1 MCSYGKHR
9 LQEILRLK
17 YSYEEIKGKKKIGL
31 EEFNQTARFLQLWGE
46 IIRRRSALSARGRAV
61 QEGDS
66 ELSLL
71 GSDAWRVN
79 FMDNVYL
86 IIDYISS
93 AALVVELKS
102 RLESRTK

>member
-1 MCSYGKHR
+1 M
-9 LQEILRLK
+9 
-17 YSYEEIKGKKKIGL
+17 
-31 EEFNQTARFLQLWGE
+31 
-46 IIRRRSALSARGRAV
+46 LSARGRAV

-79 FMDNVYL
+79 FTDNVYL

-93 AALVVELKS
+93 AALVELKS

>member
-9 LQEILRLK
+9 LQDILRLK
-17 YSYEEIKGKKKIGL
+17 YSYEEIKGKKKKIGL

-79 FMDNVYL
+79 FTDNVYL

-93 AALVVELKS
+93 AALVELKS